1 MRELEERITLIWRV
15 AGLIRGTFEFSRFQ
29 DVLLPLTVLRRID
42 NLLKPTKVKVLA
54 VNAELNGRLEN
65 PTPQLCKASGCAFY
79 NISSYDFERLLDD
92 PPHLA
97 ANLRTY
103 IDGYSDNV
111 REMLARFHF
120 SSTISHLE
128 QAGLLFP
135 VMEKFRDIDLN
146 PDKVSN
152 FEMWQIIEKLI
163 RRFST
168 PYELLKLPLPP
179 WLIDFM
185 TKYLEGST
193 VKSIFDP
200 RADSLLLIYAAAST
214 QPETALGRI
223 QNTQIFEIVSLL
235 NPFHNVT
242 WRLGEPLDTLVE
254 LKEDFDLIM
263 SCLPIGK
270 QLTSAT
276 FDSAHGPVVIKDD
289 REAILL
295 LQSCT
300 HLHPGGLA
308 IFVVSNNFIQVQKTN
323 SVYANLERFGLY
335 LDAALSL
342 PTSTFAPY
350 TTIPTTLVII
360 RRAQSERLFVGELS
374 EDRKRNAELLKNLKA
389 RKPGPELPLG
399 GLVDR
404 QLFYGYSS
412 LMAQYKAQELAR
424 NLRLEPIMLSDIA
437 PEVNFT
443 RATEYPGF
451 EERPNAIYLPLVG
464 RGNVITSLSQATL
477 KQPSSYAQIV
487 LDPEKAVALY
497 AARFFNT
504 NLGKL
509 IREQLMS
516 GLTIP
521 RIMRHLIP
529 QICIYLPDRTTQ
541 LTTIDA
547 ETKVINLISELTAL
561 QGRLWSQPRHLKQ
574 VLRDIEQVNREERFS
589 DWLDTLPFP
598 LASILWTYATAGDD
612 HEARYRL
619 LLHFFEALAEF
630 LATVL
635 LSGFANNPA
644 VFQRKLP
651 QLQRVLTKSNTP
663 IDMSTF
669 GTWVRIVENLAK
681 EGRVMLNG
689 PQESKSNC
697 QAMFSTADQE
707 FLAMLF
713 SSEIISLLQ
722 QTNEY
727 RNEWV
732 GHGGMVTERISSER
746 QTILANNLS
755 KLRSIFSI
763 NWQNYVL
770 IQAGSSRFI
779 SGIYHY
785 RVKRIM
791 GSRIPFEG
799 EEMKTDSPMDYD
811 QLYLLAKGERT
822 PLKLLPLVKIMPS
835 PKTELSVCYF
845 YNCMQPDG
853 IQFISYYFAEDADVT
868 GTFKDTADTL
878 RMLLGPMQG
887 KEDIG

>member
-1 MRELEERITLIWRV
+1 MHKLEERVTLIGYI
-15 AGLIRGTFEFSRFQ
+15 ADLIRSTFIFSQYQ

-42 NLLKPTKVKVLA
+42 NLLQPTKEKVLE
-54 VNAELNGRLEN
+54 VNAELNGKLEN
-65 PTPQLCKASGCAFY
+65 LAPQLCKASGYAFY

-103 IDGYSDNV
+103 IDGFSADV
-111 REMLARFHF
+111 REMLERFHF
-120 SSTISHLE
+120 SSTMNHLE
-128 QAGLLFP
+128 QAGFLFP
-135 VMEKFRDIDLN
+135 VMAKFKDIDLN

-152 FEMWQIIEKLI
+152 FEMWHIIEELI

-168 PYELLKLPLPP
+168 SHQSLKLPLPL

-185 TKYLEGST
+185 AMYLKGSA
-193 VKSIFDP
+193 VKSVFDP
-200 RADSLLLIYAAAST
+200 RADSLLLISAAEST
-214 QPETALGRI
+214 QPETALGLI
-223 QNTQIFEIVSLL
+223 QNVQVFGIASLL
-235 NPFHNVT
+235 NPFHSLT

-254 LKEDFDLIM
+254 LKEDFDLIV
-263 SCLPIGK
+263 SCLPIGM

-276 FDSAHGPVVIKDD
+276 FDFVNGPVVVKDN

-300 HLHPGGLA
+300 HLHPDGLA
-308 IFVVSNNFIQVQKTN
+308 FFVVSNNFIQAQKTN
-323 SVYANLERFGLY
+323 SVYANLARFGLN

-342 PTSTFAPY
+342 PTSAFAPY

-360 RRAQSERLFVGELS
+360 RRAQSERLFVGALT
-374 EDRKRNAELLKNLKA
+374 EDRKRNAELLNNLKA

-404 QLFYGYSS
+404 RLFYGYSS
-412 LMAQYKAQELAR
+412 LIAQYKVQELAR
-424 NLRLEPIMLSDIA
+424 NLRLEPVTLSEIA
-437 PEVNFT
+437 TEVNFT

-487 LDPEKAVALY
+487 LDPNKAVARY

-521 RIMRHLIP
+521 RIMRSMIP
-529 QICIYLPDRTTQ
+529 QIYIYLPDRTTQ

-547 ETKVINLISELTAL
+547 ETKVVNLISELTAV
-561 QGRLWSQPRHLKQ
+561 QERIWSQPRHLKQ
-574 VLRDIEQVNREERFS
+574 VLRDIARVNREERFS

-598 LASILWTYATAGDD
+598 LASILWTYSTVGDD
-612 HEARYRL
+612 HDARYRL
-619 LLHFFEALAEF
+619 LLYFFEALAEF

-635 LSGFANNPA
+635 LSGFVNNPA

-651 QLQRVLTKSNTP
+651 QLQSVLTKSKTP
-663 IDMSTF
+663 IDRSTF
-669 GTWVRIVENLAK
+669 GTWVRIAENLAK

-689 PQESKSNC
+689 TEESRNNC
-697 QAMFSTADQE
+697 QAMFRTADQE
-707 FLAMLF
+707 LLAMLF

-722 QTNEY
+722 QTNDH

-732 GHGGMVTERISSER
+732 GHGGMVTDRISSER
-746 QTILANNLS
+746 HTILANNLS
-755 KLRSIFSI
+755 KLRSIFST
-763 NWQNYVL
+763 NWQNYAL
-770 IQAGSSRFI
+770 IQAGSNRFI

-785 RVKRIM
+785 HVKRIM
-791 GSRIPFEG
+791 GCRTPFEG
-799 EEMKTDSPMDYD
+799 EEIRTDAPMDYD
-811 QLYLLAKGERT
+811 QLYLLAKGERI
-822 PLKLLPLVKIMPS
+822 PLKLLPLVKVMPS
-835 PKTELSVCYF
+835 PKTEQSVCYF
-845 YNCMQPDG
+845 YNRIHPDG
-853 IQFISYYFAEDADVT
+853 IQFISYYFAEDAAVIHA
-868 GTFKDTADTL
+868 FKNTADIL
-878 RMLLGPMQG
+878 RILLAPVQG
-887 KEDIG
+887 EEDIR